1 MAEAARARLS
11 TGVGVAVTGVAGP
24 DEQEGKPVGT
34 IHIAVASEGTVS
46 DTSQLF
52 RGARTEI
59 KWRAAIT
66 ALNLL
71 RLHLLR

>member
-11 TGVGVAVTGVAGP
+11 AGVGVAVTGVAGP

-34 IHIAVASEGTVS
+34 IHIAVASDGRIS
-46 DTSQLF
+46 DTSQHF
-52 RGARTEI
+52 RGGARRS

-71 RLHLLR
+71 RLHLL